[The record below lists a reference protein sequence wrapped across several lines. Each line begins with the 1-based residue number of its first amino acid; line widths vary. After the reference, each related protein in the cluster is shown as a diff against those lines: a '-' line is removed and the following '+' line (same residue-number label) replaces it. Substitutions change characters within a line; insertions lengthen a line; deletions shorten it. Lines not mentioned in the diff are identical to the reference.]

1 MQDNVKKVSA
11 IILSG
16 GLSKRMG
23 EDKCELIF
31 NGNTLI
37 NNQIIKMKNVGIEDI
52 ILSGYRKEN
61 DFAKVIHDDIMKGP
75 LSGLYYGLKEI
86 KNDRS
91 VVLSVDVPLIK
102 EESIKKI
109 IDFSF
114 DKDLDVA
121 CLGHNKISEQLIGV
135 FKKSLIDKIKTIL
148 DGDKY
153 SVMKLLDNAKVDT
166 LYVDDDDL
174 YFLNVNNK
182 NDYNKLLEMN
192 FIGGVL

>member
-1 MQDNVKKVSA
+1 MQDNVKKVSS

-61 DFAKVIHDDIMKGP
+61 DLAKVVHDDIMKGP

-86 KNDRS
+86 KNDRA

-102 EESIKKI
+102 EESIKKL

-121 CLGHNKISEQLIGV
+121 CIGHNKISEQLIGV
-135 FKKSLIDKIKTIL
+135 FKKSLIDKIKNIL

>member
-1 MQDNVKKVSA
+1 MQDNVKKVSS

-61 DFAKVIHDDIMKGP
+61 YLAKVVHDDIMKGP
-75 LSGLYYGLKEI
+75 LSGLYYGLNEI
-86 KNDRS
+86 KNDRA

-102 EESIKKI
+102 EESIKKL

-114 DKDLDVA
+114 DKDLDIA
-121 CLGHNKISEQLIGV
+121 CIGHSNTSEQLIGV